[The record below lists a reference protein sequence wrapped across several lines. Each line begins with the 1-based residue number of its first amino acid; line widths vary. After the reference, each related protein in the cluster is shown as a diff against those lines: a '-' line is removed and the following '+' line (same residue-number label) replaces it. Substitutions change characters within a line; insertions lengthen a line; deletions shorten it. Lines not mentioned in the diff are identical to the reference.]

1 MKKSELKALIKEVIK
16 ETHIHQAMVNMGDAN
31 AKRKKE
37 QEYKSKLEKYYQ
49 AAKGHWPEKREYES
63 DVRSAGKSLGYSES
77 QIRDDLN
84 RYTKPEDEPVM
95 NNFIFES
102 KLKELIREV
111 IEEATTN
118 SPISYPEAIDLLAK
132 EEAQRYINSG
142 NSKRMNISDDAMS
155 VVELLFGKTKQEIF
169 HAIET
174 ASRKEL
180 QSRAGAGNWKKSL

>member
-16 ETHIHQAMVNMGDAN
+16 ETHIHQAMVSMGDAN

-111 IEEATTN
+111 IEETQ
-118 SPISYPEAIDLLAK
+118 SLEEAIVYK
-132 EEAQRYINSG
+132 EPYAVGTQYHVIAQNAQKLKNENEKLR
-142 NSKRMNISDDAMS
+142 AA
-155 VVELLFGKTKQEIF
+155 LQEI
-169 HAIET
+169 IELEEQESLGSYGFGDI
-174 ASRKEL
+174 ARKAL
-180 QSRAGAGNWKKSL
+180 SQ